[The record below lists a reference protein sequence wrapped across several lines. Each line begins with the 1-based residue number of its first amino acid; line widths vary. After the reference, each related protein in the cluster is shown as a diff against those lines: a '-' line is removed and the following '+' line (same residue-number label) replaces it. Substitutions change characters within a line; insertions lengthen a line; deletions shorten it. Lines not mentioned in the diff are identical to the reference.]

1 MSQGYY
7 VNQLLQLIG
16 DYRLEDRHPNEIS
29 PIVLMA
35 QHGILSEGMAKAYL
49 MMIQP
54 LVDATDPHPNFLP
67 RPPTEGELYAEG
79 RPDIEVGNVAE
90 GEMPRCGLR
99 IRNRIPHVLAAGA
112 PGSGKTTLAR
122 VIIQQVE
129 DLNVQE
135 EQANQPDHN

>member
-7 VNQLLQLIG
+7 VNQLLRIIEG
-16 DYRLEDRHPNEIS
+16 YRLEDRRPDEIS

-35 QHGILSEGMAKAYL
+35 QHGMLSEGMAKAHL
-49 MMIQP
+49 VQIQP
-54 LVDATDPHPNFLP
+54 LVDEIDDHPNFLH
-67 RPPTEGELYAEG
+67 RPPTEEQLYAEG
-79 RPDIEVGNVAE
+79 RPDIEIGNVAE